1 MRYEGA
7 SKPRG
12 SLKCKLTCAGGC
24 RPRHGEANGIC
35 AAIFRGLVE
44 ATVPK
49 ALAAFSLKQSTS
61 QEDSLEVLDSSCS
74 NTRGQRISSTSRRTR
89 SVSQVQHGR
98 RYRPEPFRSAIES
111 NSKCEQSGISP
122 IGETYRFSGSH
133 PVNARISTVSKPVDY
148 VIVRLE
154 DETRTVPATGSSGLR
169 RWEVANFHRSNDR
182 SARIDRT
189 TIFSNDFFVRTGRC
203 RSVLPYFP

>member
-1 MRYEGA
+1 MEAERSWTGKGRRRRARGTRQSLGKLSLESGPGIVAMWWQPWDWLFSGKDKFGAMRYEGA

-74 NTRGQRISSTSRRTR
+74 NTRDQRISSTSRRTR
-89 SVSQVQHGR
+89 SVS
-98 RYRPEPFRSAIES
+98 
-111 NSKCEQSGISP
+111 
-122 IGETYRFSGSH
+122 
-133 PVNARISTVSKPVDY
+133 
-148 VIVRLE
+148 
-154 DETRTVPATGSSGLR
+154 
-169 RWEVANFHRSNDR
+169 
-182 SARIDRT
+182 
-189 TIFSNDFFVRTGRC
+189 
-203 RSVLPYFP
+203 